1 MRLRA
6 LSGAGLLTML
16 LMLSPLVVR
25 AEDQGLDAHATAA
38 PLAQPTDD
46 ETIKPEGD
54 PLTPA
59 EDETLSRAL
68 LFGTTT
74 TLFADAPAKA
84 LKLPGQGKAP
94 GVDINSTDKDDGSGT
109 VNVKRVWSSDLD
121 AKVGADF
128 NVAPPPPETYQPNK
142 PMPGSAAASS
152 NSAAW
157 ASLGLDNL
165 ASVDARVSQGNDEG
179 KLGTTLQRSVPFG
192 SRFSVTVH
200 DTYSLREAFATQN
213 SAPAGLPIMTLPQQS
228 VSGSTPVYSN
238 DRGVKFNILPTGTT
252 LSAGLANV
260 SNDPITHNSLSAD
273 QQVYGPLHVTTSVND
288 LGTTIES
295 KKITAA
301 LKLNW

>member
-6 LSGAGLLTML
+6 LSGAGLLTLSL
-16 LMLSPLVVR
+16 LLTAAAR
-25 AEDQGLDAHATAA
+25 AEDQGLGAYAMAA
-38 PLAQPTDD
+38 PPSHPADD

-54 PLTPA
+54 PLSAA

-68 LFGTTT
+68 LFDSA
-74 TLFADAPAKA
+74 TLPANGPA
-84 LKLPGQGKAP
+84 AMLKLPGQGKMP
-94 GVDINSTDKDDGSGT
+94 RVDVSSSDKDDGSGT
-109 VNVKRVWSSDLD
+109 VNVKRVWSSDVD

-128 NVAPPPPETYQPNK
+128 NVAPPAPDTYQPNK
-142 PMPGSAAASS
+142 PMPGSAMASS
-152 NSAAW
+152 NSSAW

-165 ASVDARVSQGNDEG
+165 ASVDARVNQGNDEG

-200 DTYSLREAFATQN
+200 DTYSVSEAFATQS
-213 SAPAGLPIMTLPQQS
+213 SAPTGFPIMTLPQQS
-228 VSGSTPVYSN
+228 VSGPVPVYSN
-238 DRGVKFNILPTGTT
+238 NRGVKFSILSTGTS

-273 QQVYGPLHVTTSVND
+273 QQLYGPLHVTTSVND
-288 LGTTIES
+288 FGTTIES
-295 KKITAA
+295 KKITAG